1 MWDEHAE
8 QALTPEADASLQQ
21 AYVLAFFSLPVLLVY
36 AAAQSFLSFL
46 LGPEHSDLK
55 LVLEPNLLLLGL
67 ILHVQW
73 RKVSN
78 AFLAHDL
85 RRPLW
90 MAVADCLSFVITFWA
105 LWVLAEAF
113 LREAGVV

>member
-1 MWDEHAE
+1 MVDHRSEQLSSDEA
-8 QALTPEADASLQQ
+8 TSLQQ
-21 AYVLAFFSLPVLLVY
+21 AYVLAFFSLPVLLIY
-36 AAAQSFLSFL
+36 AAAQTGLSCF
-46 LGPEHSDLK
+46 LGPQHSELK

-73 RKVSN
+73 RRVSN

-85 RRPLW
+85 PRPLW
-90 MAVADCLSFVITFWA
+90 MAAADCLSFVITFWA

-113 LREAGVV
+113 LREAGLV

>member
-1 MWDEHAE
+1 MVHHDTEE
-8 QALTPEADASLQQ
+8 LGSKEEAAALQQ
-21 AYVLAFFSLPVLLVY
+21 AYIVAFFSLPVLLIY
-36 AAAQSFLSFL
+36 ASAQTALSFM
-46 LGPEHSDLK
+46 LGPQHTELK

-78 AFLAHDL
+78 AFLAHGTP
-85 RRPLW
+85 RPLW
-90 MAVADCLSFVITFWA
+90 MAGADCLSFVITFWA

-113 LREAGVV
+113 LREAQLI